1 MRTED
6 HNVQEPAGTA
16 ANTRVVMAVMGV
28 PEAMVLRPSPV
39 PRAGR
44 GRVVVEVEAAGIS
57 YAEVQM
63 LERLHPFPPGF
74 PFVPGYDLVGRVTE
88 VGKGVTGVRP
98 GDRVAAMP
106 RKGAWARFAEV
117 PAKSL
122 AAVPEGI
129 DPAEAV
135 ALVTNGVTAWQM
147 LHRLA
152 RVRAG
157 QSVLVH
163 GASGGVGTLLTAL
176 AVRHGIHVI
185 GTASPGKHEQVRA
198 LGAHPLDYRA
208 PDLPDRVREQAPGGV
223 AAVFDHIG
231 GSGLDQG
238 WSMLAPG
245 GVLVSFDSSVSGYA
259 PGQWFRP
266 HVPAMRRAL
275 VWNLKRRLGLTG
287 GRRMAMYYVKPGA
300 AFRSDLDAMYRLVLS
315 GGLRPS
321 VAQRYALTE
330 AGTAMRRLMDGGVVG
345 KLVLIP

>member
-6 HNVQEPAGTA
+6 HNIQEPAGTTT
-16 ANTRVVMAVMGV
+16 NVRVVAPGMGA
-28 PEAMVLRPSPV
+28 PEALALHPAPV

-63 LERLHPFPPGF
+63 LERLHPFPPKF

-88 VGKGVTGVRP
+88 VGKGVTGIRP

-106 RKGAWARFAEV
+106 RKGSWTRFAEV

-122 AAVPEGI
+122 TAVPGGI

-135 ALVTNGVTAWQM
+135 SLVTNGVTAWQM

-152 RVRAG
+152 RVRSG

-176 AVRHGIHVI
+176 AVRNGIRVI
-185 GTASPGKHEQVRA
+185 GTASPGKHERVRA
-198 LGAHPLDYRA
+198 LGAHPLDYRS
-208 PDLPDRVREQAPGGV
+208 PDLPHRVRELAPDGV

-238 WSMLAPG
+238 WAMLAPG
-245 GVLVSFDSSVSGYA
+245 GVLVSFDSSVSGHA

-287 GRRMAMYYVKPGA
+287 GRRMSMYYVKPDA

-315 GGLRPS
+315 GDLRPPI
-321 VAQRYALTE
+321 AERYALAE
-330 AGTAMRRLMDGGVVG
+330 AGAAMRRLMNGGVVG